1 MAWQVTFPQGMHAEM
16 AVKYMIRLSGDTS
29 QVRMKSGKHRVL
41 ITDLTYHN
49 HETKWLDEAANTA
62 HFYGFVLYRDGPP
75 FYTWRLR
82 PMRYE
87 RPIFEWEL

>member
-1 MAWQVTFPQGMHAEM
+1 MAWQVTFPQGMSAEQV
-16 AVKYMIRLSGDTS
+16 VKVMIRLSGDKH
-29 QVRMKSGKHRVL
+29 RIGMRKGKHRVL
-41 ITDLTYHN
+41 ITDLVYLN

-62 HFYGFVLYRDGPP
+62 HFYGLVLYQDGPP
-75 FYTWRLR
+75 FYIWRTR